1 MSLVSKNQ
9 REIRDKWCYCSCTR
23 WAEQVHRR
31 RLARTSWLNCWC
43 NFYVSTHSIYPL
55 IPSAARIMRACL
67 RMCRSDHST

>member
-43 NFYVSTHSIYPL
+43 NFLCIYTLDLSSHPIRRADHACVSADVPL
-55 IPSAARIMRACL
+55 
-67 RMCRSDHST
+67 